1 MLPKCVNRAAYLG
14 ARAVCRQEILD
25 KGICEI
31 PGFLKPSAVNRIL
44 SSAEEL
50 KRRTCGFRSF
60 EEHNVYLE
68 EKRDTSR
75 VRSASFSSSKL
86 LVNQAELTQDCP
98 EIIELFRWDGLRFLL
113 QEAFGLKRLFCS
125 ADPLG
130 GVYLNFF
137 EKGDQLGWHFDR
149 SEYSVNLILR
159 ECPRDASHPGAFMY
173 IPDSRDFLDATPDFD
188 LSILDQPDTTK
199 VEGLNEMIVP
209 DLKPGTLYLFAG
221 NRSLHCVSQNTT
233 ETSRVNAI
241 FTFNPEPHVSLN
253 EYTRKKFFGA

>member
-1 MLPKCVNRAAYLG
+1 MFWLEIWEIQWTSPEIMVPKCVNRAAYLG
-14 ARAVCRQEILD
+14 ARAVCRQDILN

-68 EKRDTSR
+68 EKQDTSR

-149 SEYSVNLILR
+149 SECLILN
-159 ECPRDASHPGAFMY
+159 
-173 IPDSRDFLDATPDFD
+173 DFFIGMDVKIFNSMIKDYQLLFLELPLKCRRL
-188 LSILDQPDTTK
+188 LSWNIQTCMW
-199 VEGLNEMIVP
+199 V
-209 DLKPGTLYLFAG
+209 
-221 NRSLHCVSQNTT
+221 C
-233 ETSRVNAI
+233 
-241 FTFNPEPHVSLN
+241 
-253 EYTRKKFFGA
+253 

>member
-149 SEYSVNLILR
+149 SECLILNDCLIR
-159 ECPRDASHPGAFMY
+159 LSKH
-173 IPDSRDFLDATPDFD
+173 FLFNIQQKTSGFVKAA
-188 LSILDQPDTTK
+188 
-199 VEGLNEMIVP
+199 M
-209 DLKPGTLYLFAG
+209 
-221 NRSLHCVSQNTT
+221 
-233 ETSRVNAI
+233 TSRALLRSN
-241 FTFNPEPHVSLN
+241 FNVLFRGDSLIM
-253 EYTRKKFFGA
+253 FLSPLFSCHFDHPVQGM